1 MQGSMYNARK
11 KPLLQDYLLGSEKLL
26 RVHEEKDLGVVI
38 SNKLTQDSHLHFG
51 LQQKLTNF

>member
-38 SNKLTQDSHLHFG
+38 SNKPT
-51 LQQKLTNF
+51 